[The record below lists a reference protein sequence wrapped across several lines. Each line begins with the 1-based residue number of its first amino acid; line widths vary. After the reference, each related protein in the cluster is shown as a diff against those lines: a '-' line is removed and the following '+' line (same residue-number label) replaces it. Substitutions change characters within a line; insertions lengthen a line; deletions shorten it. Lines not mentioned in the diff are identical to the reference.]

1 MKFPLIRPTCT
12 AATGVVKGMLDK
24 HNDNEAALIARIS
37 GRLSF
42 STDTTVQTT
51 CTSFLYPFGNKGLNG
66 LSTALPNNIAFSE
79 GLPSLLIN
87 PPGIF
92 PTEYNLSSYS
102 TLRGK
107 KSIPS
112 LGFSEALTLVKITV
126 SP

>member
-1 MKFPLIRPTCT
+1 MKLPSINPTWT
-12 AATGVVKGMLDK
+12 PATGSSNGIPDK
-24 HNDNEAALIARIS
+24 HNPIDAAFIASIS

-42 STDTTVQTT
+42 STETTVQTT
-51 CTSFLYPFGNKGLNG
+51 WTSFLYPFGNKGLIV
-66 LSTALPNNIAFSE
+66 LSTALPCRIAFSD

-112 LGFSEALTLVKITV
+112 LGSSDLFTFVKITV